1 MAAFLDTKHKDRYKL
16 YNLCS
21 ERTYDVSHFH
31 NRVERVMI
39 DDHNVPS
46 VKQMLEFADNVRDW
60 LAQHQENVIVVHCKG
75 ETLYKQ
81 LIPDEKFTYHFNVQA
96 AKGGRGP

>member
-1 MAAFLDTKHKDRYKL
+1 MWSLYRNPIEKVAAFLDTKHKDRYKL

-60 LAQHQENVIVVHCKG
+60 LAQHPENVIVVHCKG
-75 ETLYKQ
+75 ESL
-81 LIPDEKFTYHFNVQA
+81 E
-96 AKGGRGP
+96 